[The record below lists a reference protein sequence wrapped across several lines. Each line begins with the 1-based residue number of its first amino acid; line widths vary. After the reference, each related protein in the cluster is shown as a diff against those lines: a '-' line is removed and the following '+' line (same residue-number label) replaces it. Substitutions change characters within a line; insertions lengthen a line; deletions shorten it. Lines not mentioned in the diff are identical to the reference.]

1 MPARRQPASSSSYAH
16 LNKADR
22 AAYMARSVPTYDTL
36 PIQDQVQPIIP
47 ARQLPFSTSISD
59 ADSLPEPLPISEP
72 RPIAEPILAPSPV
85 LAPAPTPEISAIT
98 APLLAPMI
106 NLSLTPSPSSPGFS
120 AIPSPP
126 LVDEPIINSIYIS
139 SILQRS

>member
-36 PIQDQVQPIIP
+36 PIQNQVQPIIP
-47 ARQLPFSTSISD
+47 ARQLPFSTSISE

-72 RPIAEPILAPSPV
+72 RPIAEPSFSSS
-85 LAPAPTPEISAIT
+85 SAARDFGHYRPNFGTDDQPFVDT
-98 APLLAPMI
+98 ATSIARFFSDS
-106 NLSLTPSPSSPGFS
+106 LSTDRG
-120 AIPSPP
+120 
-126 LVDEPIINSIYIS
+126 
-139 SILQRS
+139 